1 MSEEILSGQKS
12 LHFVLVHGAGHGA
25 WCWYKLRC
33 LMETSGYKVTC
44 LDLKGAGIDLTDPGT
59 VDSFDEYNQPLID
72 FFLQDLV
79 ENEKDGVYNMVILV
93 GHSAGGLSVTDCIHR
108 FGTKKIHMAFYVAA
122 NMLKNGFVTDQDF
135 KDGMPDLPEPG
146 KIPFSMIPLED
157 STLRSMLLRP
167 QPKGI
172 GGAKFTD
179 GPDADNVPRV
189 CIRALYD
196 PYLKA
201 DKQQAAMIKRW
212 PPSQVFDIES
222 DHSPFFSSPFV
233 LFGFIV
239 KAVASIK
246 L

>member
-1 MSEEILSGQKS
+1 MSEEMSGQK

-44 LDLKGAGIDLTDPGT
+44 LDLKGAGIDRTDPGT
-59 VDSFDEYNQPLID
+59 INSFDEYNQPLID
-72 FFLQDLV
+72 FFLRDLP
-79 ENEKDGVYNMVILV
+79 ENEKVILV

-122 NMLKNGFVTDQDF
+122 NMLKNGFATDQDF

-146 KIPFSMIPLED
+146 KIPFSMIPPED
-157 STLRSMLLRP
+157 SILKSMLLRP

-172 GGAKFTD
+172 KGAKFTD

-189 CIRALYD
+189 CIRALFD
-196 PYLKA
+196 PYLKP
-201 DKQQAAMIKRW
+201 DKQQAAMIRRW

-222 DHSPFFSSPFV
+222 DHSPFFSNPFV

-239 KAVASIK
+239 KAVASIE